1 MIDVEDSLYLAGHN
15 GSGKSSVLDAIQIVL
30 VADLGRVRFNSSAQ
44 ERSARNLDSYVRGK
58 IGEGR
63 LLRPGNTVAY
73 VALEFTDTRKDM
85 RTTLGV
91 CIECAEGRTPER
103 TYVILTGTLDPS
115 LFMIDGRERSRRE
128 LRQALR
134 ARPHAHA
141 FDTIGEYRDEMLNRL
156 GGLNERFFDLFLR
169 ALTFQP
175 ITNINEFV
183 EQWLLSE
190 APLDLVTLQ
199 RVVERLQDL
208 QRSAVEVEAKV
219 EALRAIDDQQREV
232 CRLHDRHDEY
242 TILAALLRVV
252 AAEQHLTALAAR
264 IATMESDLTRDDAE
278 LTEARTLVKGAG
290 QARVEAEVRLRQSD
304 VVRRRD
310 ELERAVRT
318 ANREAGGIRE
328 RWQALRHALQQE
340 ARAVQPLLQPLLAER
355 HELAAADE
363 RALHALVTHALALSS
378 DDPPPAE
385 LASLVEATILV
396 LDKGLRAAQ
405 EELFTLERQT
415 KELRQQGQELERE
428 LAHLRENGRTYPRD
442 VERVRDLLAPVVGA
456 QPPLLCE
463 LLEIPDER
471 WPAARE
477 HPHGAAR
484 VGAYQ
489 RCAEQARIPQ
499 RTLPFPLPPHGGC
512 P

>member
-1 MIDVEDSLYLAGHN
+1 MTRRLRELSLSTRECL
-15 GSGKSSVLDAIQIVL
+15 SDSVLV
-30 VADLGRVRFNSSAQ
+30 
-44 ERSARNLDSYVRGK
+44 
-58 IGEGR
+58 
-63 LLRPGNTVAY
+63 TVSIA
-73 VALEFTDTRKDM
+73 KDM

-208 QRSAVEVEAKV
+208 QRSAVEVEIKV

-252 AAEQHLTALAAR
+252 AAEQHLMALAAR
-264 IATMESDLTRDDAE
+264 IATMESDLTRGDAE
-278 LTEARTLVKGAG
+278 LTEARTLVKGKERSKRVSRPRYACANPMSCAG
-290 QARVEAEVRLRQSD
+290 
-304 VVRRRD
+304 
-310 ELERAVRT
+310 
-318 ANREAGGIRE
+318 
-328 RWQALRHALQQE
+328 
-340 ARAVQPLLQPLLAER
+340 
-355 HELAAADE
+355 
-363 RALHALVTHALALSS
+363 
-378 DDPPPAE
+378 
-385 LASLVEATILV
+385 ATS
-396 LDKGLRAAQ
+396 
-405 EELFTLERQT
+405 
-415 KELRQQGQELERE
+415 
-428 LAHLRENGRTYPRD
+428 
-442 VERVRDLLAPVVGA
+442 
-456 QPPLLCE
+456 
-463 LLEIPDER
+463 
-471 WPAARE
+471 
-477 HPHGAAR
+477 
-484 VGAYQ
+484 
-489 RCAEQARIPQ
+489 
-499 RTLPFPLPPHGGC
+499 
-512 P
+512 

>member
-1 MIDVEDSLYLAGHN
+1 
-15 GSGKSSVLDAIQIVL
+15 
-30 VADLGRVRFNSSAQ
+30 
-44 ERSARNLDSYVRGK
+44 
-58 IGEGR
+58 
-63 LLRPGNTVAY
+63 
-73 VALEFTDTRKDM
+73 
-85 RTTLGV
+85 
-91 CIECAEGRTPER
+91 
-103 TYVILTGTLDPS
+103 
-115 LFMIDGRERSRRE
+115 
-128 LRQALR
+128 
-134 ARPHAHA
+134 
-141 FDTIGEYRDEMLNRL
+141 
-156 GGLNERFFDLFLR
+156 
-169 ALTFQP
+169 
-175 ITNINEFV
+175 
-183 EQWLLSE
+183 
-190 APLDLVTLQ
+190 
-199 RVVERLQDL
+199 
-208 QRSAVEVEAKV
+208 
-219 EALRAIDDQQREV
+219 
-232 CRLHDRHDEY
+232 
-242 TILAALLRVV
+242 
-252 AAEQHLTALAAR
+252 
-264 IATMESDLTRDDAE
+264 MESDLTRDDAE
-278 LTEARTLVKGAG
+278 LTEARTLVKGAE

-318 ANREAGGIRE
+318 ANREADGIRE

-340 ARAVQPLLQPLLAER
+340 ARAVQPLLAER
-355 HELAAADE
+355 HELAEVDGQ
-363 RALHALVTHALALSS
+363 ALHALVTHTLALSS

-385 LASLVEATILV
+385 LASLVKATILV

-428 LAHLRENGRTYPRD
+428 LAHLRENGRTYLRD

-471 WPAARE
+471 WQDAVEAMLGQRRFTIIVAPERFDACLDILDTARSSERLYDVGLLDLSKASHESRPAQPHSLAQQITAAPLVQAYVDTVLGDIITCDSVAELRRYRRAVTPEVMVYGEWTARALPPSRYQPWFVGARARHRPARRPLPHGARAPRRDRTAALQGGYRTGSTRGRRGVTRACLAPATRE